1 MRREKE
7 PQIQKVVLEEK
18 RSNLHLPPSME
29 MRYEQ
34 KNDIEIFKRTE
45 KEKKKPER
53 PRESKKT
60 KQYIFL
66 HNCILQ
72 CG

>member
-45 KEKKKPER
+45 KEKKKP
-53 PRESKKT
+53 
-60 KQYIFL
+60 
-66 HNCILQ
+66 
-72 CG
+72 